1 MVKSDNEINIPM
13 ALKLNSKFASK
24 KYSEEDVSLNKSKLQ
39 EERDD
44 TMSHPYESSESAS
57 TSVETVIKVSSMD
70 NSEYQKKECGS
81 SKSLFND
88 EMQFFEILN
97 DRKYPLLNHHD
108 YTSESDSILENSRL
122 ENVED
127 TIIIILP
134 LFKEQP
140 PVKVLQN
147 YKYGIDLKLRESIEI
162 YLESS
167 LECSTNALTHV
178 KYNSSS
184 LILHMMNNSNPES
197 VPEYLSLVSFDVVMP
212 SSIAISS
219 PNISWS
225 SLIKQDNKEFSIN
238 KDKHGAKSK
247 KETKLFNWSDDSPDL
262 CAQSKRPKD
271 ESSLLTSLSLY
282 FNHRVFNPQY
292 HSTFSGFDSSTTLKR
307 SILNQIGNESGSTSC
322 IRSRIHRLLT
332 EIEEKTLRLWKE
344 TNSKIALVR
353 GQSSIIA
360 RDFSTY
366 QAVLENLGFIV
377 KTWSSGNNSDN
388 LRPHLLICF
397 TFSDPLNCWQKSN
410 RQGVKLNKLPS
421 LRSNIWQREA
431 ICSLL
436 RNSNVSCYVL
446 PSDYDV
452 FISSAT
458 SSNLNWLV
466 QLQSGENW
474 KVLEASDIIK
484 QMDEFRSIRAIIQPY
499 PSLPLTIL
507 GQPVTL
513 RIYILIT
520 STFPL
525 RAYLHTQGIVYR
537 RHLVGNRTLRKIP
550 SQVWNM
556 NQFWN
561 HLRIKNGDHSV
572 RLAIRRLF
580 GVLVQILLSLETLLS
595 TEDNAQRRCQQCFQL
610 LGFDILFDISLHPYV
625 VEVNGQ
631 PDMRHTDNVMTNN
644 IKRGVVSDTTNLVF
658 AIDSVSDRVT
668 EALMR
673 LDPEAI
679 GILGINCRVNH
690 EFCLSYTDLNLLLDT
705 QREYLNRGGFIQLY
719 PSSSSTNDSFLM
731 NVLLRMKDVSLKNQ
745 KTEDQWINRKEST
758 INSEDYRMSRCSE
771 DPSTKPYIS
780 DIQTLPY
787 LEFHPPFSP
796 YYTDY
801 VANVTYDQL
810 ILRISASCQ
819 FCRCEVRLDEKDGPA
834 SATNYTLGVGENKIY
849 LLVIDISHSKPW
861 LVSTYTLTVYRL
873 PLVHGEAPFD
883 PSESHQVCSLIQANY
898 GTLYSLGTSPA
909 SREVD
914 TNKQSG

>member
-1 MVKSDNEINIPM
+1 MDEFRSIRAII
-13 ALKLNSKFASK
+13 
-24 KYSEEDVSLNKSKLQ
+24 Q
-39 EERDD
+39 
-44 TMSHPYESSESAS
+44 PYPS
-57 TSVETVIKVSSMD
+57 
-70 NSEYQKKECGS
+70 
-81 SKSLFND
+81 
-88 EMQFFEILN
+88 
-97 DRKYPLLNHHD
+97 
-108 YTSESDSILENSRL
+108 
-122 ENVED
+122 
-127 TIIIILP
+127 LP
-134 LFKEQP
+134 LTILGQP
-140 PVKVLQN
+140 VTLRIYILITSTFPLRAYLHTQGIVYRRHLVGNRTLRKIPSQVWNMNQFWNHLRIKNGDHSVRLAIRRLFGVLVQ
-147 YKYGIDLKLRESIEI
+147 ILL
-162 YLESS
+162 S
-167 LECSTNALTHV
+167 LETLLSTEDNAQRRRDFYF
-178 KYNSSS
+178 K
-184 LILHMMNNSNPES
+184 NNAMRLRPWFR
-197 VPEYLSLVSFDVVMP
+197 VRCIRD
-212 SSIAISS
+212 
-219 PNISWS
+219 W
-225 SLIKQDNKEFSIN
+225 
-238 KDKHGAKSK
+238 
-247 KETKLFNWSDDSPDL
+247 L
-262 CAQSKRPKD
+262 CLAL
-271 ESSLLTSLSLY
+271 LLTSLSLY

-705 QREYLNRGGFIQLY
+705 QREYLNRGGFIQ
-719 PSSSSTNDSFLM
+719 
-731 NVLLRMKDVSLKNQ
+731 
-745 KTEDQWINRKEST
+745 
-758 INSEDYRMSRCSE
+758 
-771 DPSTKPYIS
+771 
-780 DIQTLPY
+780 
-787 LEFHPPFSP
+787 
-796 YYTDY
+796 
-801 VANVTYDQL
+801 
-810 ILRISASCQ
+810 
-819 FCRCEVRLDEKDGPA
+819 
-834 SATNYTLGVGENKIY
+834 
-849 LLVIDISHSKPW
+849 
-861 LVSTYTLTVYRL
+861 
-873 PLVHGEAPFD
+873 
-883 PSESHQVCSLIQANY
+883 
-898 GTLYSLGTSPA
+898 
-909 SREVD
+909 
-914 TNKQSG
+914 